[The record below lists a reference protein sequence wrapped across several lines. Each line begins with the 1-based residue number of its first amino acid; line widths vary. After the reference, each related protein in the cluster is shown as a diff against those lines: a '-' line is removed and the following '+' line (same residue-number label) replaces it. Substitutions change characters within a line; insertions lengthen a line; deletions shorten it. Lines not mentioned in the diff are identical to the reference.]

1 MMKSILAASI
11 LSLTL
16 LATGCGK
23 VGDAPEAKTTAGAT
37 VVQTPV
43 SGGTT
48 LPIDTSKSRIT
59 WVGAKVTATH
69 PGGFRKFNGTVTV
82 NDGAVTATKI
92 DIETNS
98 LYTEPEK
105 LVGHLKSADFFKV
118 EQFPTA
124 TFESTSIVPAPAGS
138 PAGATHMVTGNLT
151 MAGKTNT
158 VSFPAAINVNGTTVT
173 SKAAFKINRQEWGL
187 HIPALPT
194 ISSRTISRSSSI
206 LPPARP
212 PEVGGASSRS
222 FRAGKGVEKILHAFL
237 HFRRILHCFGG
248 AGRL

>member
-1 MMKSILAASI
+1 MMKSLMAAS
-11 LSLTL
+11 LMSLTL

-37 VVQTPV
+37 VVETPATPAA
-43 SGGTT
+43 GATT
-48 LPIDTSKSRIT
+48 LVIDTAKSKIN
-59 WVGAKVTATH
+59 WVGAKVTASH
-69 PGGFRKFNGTVTV
+69 PGGFRKFDGTVTV
-82 NDGAVTATKI
+82 SNGAVTATKI
-92 DIETNS
+92 NIDANS

-158 VSFPAAINVNGTTVT
+158 VTFPATINVNGNTVM
-173 SKAAFKINRQEWGL
+173 SKAAFKINRQDWG
-187 HIPALPT
+187 ITYP
-194 ISSRTISRSSSI
+194 
-206 LPPARP
+206 
-212 PEVGGASSRS
+212 GAPDDLINNDIQIE
-222 FRAGKGVEKILHAFL
+222 FDVVANEGTKA
-237 HFRRILHCFGG
+237 
-248 AGRL
+248 